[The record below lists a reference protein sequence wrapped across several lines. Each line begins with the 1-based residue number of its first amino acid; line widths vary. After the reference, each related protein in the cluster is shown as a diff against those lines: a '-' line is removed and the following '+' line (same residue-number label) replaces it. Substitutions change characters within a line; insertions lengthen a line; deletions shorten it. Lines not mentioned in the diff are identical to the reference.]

1 MSKQYWF
8 HRKRYGWGWMPA
20 SKEGWAV
27 TLLAVVLGILFATR
41 LETNPIQN
49 GIYLFLIAVALVVV
63 CYVKGEK
70 PRWQWGKT

>member
-1 MSKQYWF
+1 MTWVHMSMQF
-8 HRKRYGWGWMPA
+8 EPA

-41 LETNPIQN
+41 LETNPITN
-49 GIYLFLIAVALVVV
+49 GAYLFLTAVALVVV

-70 PRWQWGKT
+70 PRWQLGKK